1 MIKLVRIEAPK
12 IYLTAPFTELEAGTL
27 ATSELSIRLVN
38 QNCILLYLAFAS
50 VESPISC
57 ELPAI

>member
-1 MIKLVRIEAPK
+1 MLKLVRIEAPK
-12 IYLTAPFTELEAGTL
+12 IYLTARFTELVAGTL
-27 ATSELSIRLVN
+27 ATCELRLFV
-38 QNCILLYLAFAS
+38 LLYLAFAS

>member
-12 IYLTAPFTELEAGTL
+12 IYLTARFTELEAGTL
-27 ATSELSIRLVN
+27 ATGELCLFVLLIVYLVR
-38 QNCILLYLAFAS
+38 YLAFAS